1 MVSFLKFKASV
12 YHSLSWAII
21 GETEIFIHETIQLSA
36 YSFIYLFLKSIMRRI
51 NKLCN
56 IIYVFIFENKNKI
69 AQDLNSEFGDLVIE
83 NSHFYLRITGLRDAE
98 PKKINL

>member
-1 MVSFLKFKASV
+1 MSFLKFKASV

-51 NKLCN
+51 NKLCS
-56 IIYVFIFENKNKI
+56 IIFENKNKI

-83 NSHFYLRITGLRDAE
+83 IHIFISE
-98 PKKINL
+98 